1 VTFKGDRAMTTVIT
15 VDKNRKGVAYA
26 SDGIVQRKTA
36 INGDTV
42 RHQYSIAK
50 EYSDQT
56 ARPVFMDGSLASNIK
71 REDIMFSNEDMK
83 RFAEQVRDKGNKAYT
98 LPEFK

>member
-1 VTFKGDRAMTTVIT
+1 VTLKGDRAMTTIIT

-26 SDGIVQRKTA
+26 SDGIVQRKTV

-42 RHQYSIAK
+42 KHQYSIAK

-56 ARPVFMDGSLASNIK
+56 PRPVFMNGDLASNIK
-71 REDIMFSNEDMK
+71 REDIMFSSEDMK

-98 LPEFK
+98 LSEFK